1 MLVYEAPN
9 IIKIIYEEANGL
21 FIHEWLEYNP
31 EDQDKA
37 VLEVLQKIYELMLE
51 YPAQK
56 VLVRGDKTK
65 GVFSAEMQR
74 YIRDVQFPRLVAD
87 TQLKYVAT
95 TVKEGVIEKM
105 GAVVW
110 ERQFD
115 KDAEVILRQFEKE
128 EEARDWLASV

>member
-56 VLVRGDKTK
+56 VLVRGDKTR
-65 GVFSAEMQR
+65 GVFSPEMQR

-110 ERQFD
+110 
-115 KDAEVILRQFEKE
+115 
-128 EEARDWLASV
+128 